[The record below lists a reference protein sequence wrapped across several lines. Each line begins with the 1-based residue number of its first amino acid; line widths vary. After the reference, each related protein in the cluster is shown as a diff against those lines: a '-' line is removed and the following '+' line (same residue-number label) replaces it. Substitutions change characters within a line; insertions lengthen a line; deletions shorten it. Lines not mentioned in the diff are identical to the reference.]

1 MADVKISELTA
12 NTTPAAA
19 DVAAVTNAAGSATNK
34 VTLQNI
40 AQMFSD
46 DTGVTGADRI
56 TNVIS
61 LTSSEY
67 SSITPDAST
76 LYILTD

>member
-12 NTTPAAA
+12 STSPAAG
-19 DVAAVTNAAGSATNK
+19 DVAAVTNSAGSATNK
-34 VTLQNI
+34 VTVQAI

-46 DTGVTGADRI
+46 DTGISGADRI
-56 TNVIS
+56 TNIVS
-61 LTSSEY
+61 LTSLEY
-67 SSITPDAST
+67 ANATKQSST

>member
-12 NTTPAAA
+12 NTSPAAG

-34 VTLQNI
+34 VTVQAI

-46 DTGVTGADRI
+46 DTGISGADRI
-56 TNVIS
+56 TNIVS
-61 LTSSEY
+61 LTSLEY
-67 SSITPDAST
+67 ANITKQNST
-76 LYILTD
+76 LYIITD